1 MFETG
6 YGCAAQA
13 NNLFDKVVQLAQE
26 IEQIESID
34 GGALPEWAAE
44 ALSQSV
50 ATQRKSLAS
59 GCRMFRYFN
68 DQAEYFL
75 SEPADQEW
83 RLGNSGLM
91 EYMNEK
97 QQSINDGTRGYGS
110 ATLDAL
116 AKKYDAE
123 N

>member
-1 MFETG
+1 MYETG

-13 NNLFDKVVQLAQE
+13 NNHFDKVVQIVQE
-26 IEQIESID
+26 IEQVESLD
-34 GGALPEWAAE
+34 RSTMPEWAAE
-44 ALSQSV
+44 ALSQAV

-83 RLGNSGLM
+83 GLGNSRLM